1 MQIQHP
7 FGRNRN
13 IQKATANKLTH
24 QKPQLTI
31 YKKTKKKNI
40 QKINQF
46 NSNRKIDVFF
56 FSLSK
61 KKNKSKKNLSIYDLY
76 ELW

>member
-31 YKKTKKKNI
+31 YKKTKKKHPKNQSI
-40 QKINQF
+40 QQQSKNWC
-46 NSNRKIDVFF
+46 VFF
-56 FSLSK
+56 LSLQK
-61 KKNKSKKNLSIYDLY
+61 KKQIKKNLSIYDLY